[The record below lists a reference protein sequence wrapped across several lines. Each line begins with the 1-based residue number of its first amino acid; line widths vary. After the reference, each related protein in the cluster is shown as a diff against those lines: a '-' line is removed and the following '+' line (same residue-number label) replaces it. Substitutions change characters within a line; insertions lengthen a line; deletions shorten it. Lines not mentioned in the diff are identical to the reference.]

1 MKVGLT
7 GGIGSGK
14 TTVAEMFM
22 GHGIPVFNSD
32 NEAKKLMVESEELKA
47 GIVSL
52 FGEKAYQDGVLNRK
66 YIASKAFGD
75 DTLLEN
81 LNKLVHPAVRKRF
94 KEWLTAQDAPYVI
107 QEAAILFENGVYK
120 EYDAMILVWA
130 PKEQRIQRIIE
141 RDGSK
146 REDILERMNHQMDD
160 AEKSALAD
168 FIIENINLE
177 HTALQVLDVHEQLL
191 QLATKTA
198 T

>member
-1 MKVGLT
+1 
-7 GGIGSGK
+7 
-14 TTVAEMFM
+14 
-22 GHGIPVFNSD
+22 
-32 NEAKKLMVESEELKA
+32 
-47 GIVSL
+47 
-52 FGEKAYQDGVLNRK
+52 
-66 YIASKAFGD
+66 
-75 DTLLEN
+75 
-81 LNKLVHPAVRKRF
+81 
-94 KEWLTAQDAPYVI
+94 
-107 QEAAILFENGVYK
+107 
-120 EYDAMILVWA
+120 MILVWA

-177 HTALQVLDVHEQLL
+177 HTAIQVLDVHEQLL